1 MKLTH
6 LLGAMLLALALP
18 LGGCVTDDIGTVFG
32 AVNGVTI
39 TQGQID
45 AARASYIGLYLTP
58 AAHYRCLSFNPDKT
72 CNPRPI
78 CAADQTFLHD
88 QCATKDAI
96 KKIQGTTKTLSKALA
111 DLQTQFSAGNNTGIY
126 AAYTAL
132 QSGITAAAGLITTFE
147 GN

>member
-1 MKLTH
+1 MLSRF
-6 LLGAMLLALALP
+6 LGLALLAFALP
-18 LGGCVTDDIGTVFG
+18 LGGCVTDSVGTVFG

-45 AARASYIGLYLTP
+45 AARASYIGLFLTP
-58 AAHYRCLSFNPDKT
+58 AAAYRCVSFNADKT

-78 CAADQTFLHD
+78 CAVDQTFLHD

-96 KKIQGTTKTLSKALA
+96 TKIQGTTKTLSTAMNS
-111 DLQTQFSAGNNTGIY
+111 LQAQFNAGNNTGLY
-126 AAYTAL
+126 AAYAAL
-132 QSGITAAAGLITTFE
+132 QAGITAAAGLITTFE